1 MMSTTPRRSIS
12 QKVVKGAKSTAK
24 AVTKPAA
31 KGYRSLYAWTKRL
44 TTGSSTKGKFA
55 TPVSERGL
63 ASPSTDRADFT
74 PDEMS
79 SPSEAPS
86 SPAEES
92 PTLAPLSYIKQIG
105 GVGEEPMMAEE
116 PATTVA
122 AATAAEAEAAAEAVA
137 PPAVVEVTAVK
148 HGVPWRGSYFRLLKV
163 DGLQK
168 KVLTFDPESREETNC
183 WPTVYK
189 ATGASLPLGTSKAL
203 VLQVPLWPEAPAW
216 AQARVAF
223 EAEAAEVDAVL
234 AALARSGVEVA
245 EE

>member
-1 MMSTTPRRSIS
+1 MASPTPMMSTTPRRSIS

-137 PPAVVEVTAVK
+137 GSGLA
-148 HGVPWRGSYFRLLKV
+148 GGRRGCC
-163 DGLQK
+163 GG
-168 KVLTFDPESREETNC
+168 
-183 WPTVYK
+183 
-189 ATGASLPLGTSKAL
+189 ATRRDEYSGSAASCGAAGKGGG
-203 VLQVPLWPEAPAW
+203 EACD
-216 AQARVAF
+216 
-223 EAEAAEVDAVL
+223 EVDCSVL
-234 AALARSGVEVA
+234 ISVPTGLKIGSG
-245 EE
+245 